1 MIESLKQV
9 PYAKAYT
16 VSLLLLPACMFVQ
29 KVNSIIR
36 TADIVCAILLMCF
49 VFNIDKNVYVAKLL
63 ILFDKCTSLPPLA
76 LKYQY
81 VDVKYARQ
89 MYAFVLISYKYSFN
103 TLPIC
108 ALRNKVSAFS
118 LICLTR
124 SLLKLSFSPISSRLS
139 SGVFIP
145 KYIRMTCDSLSGNK
159 SSA

>member
-1 MIESLKQV
+1 MQFYSC
-9 PYAKAYT
+9 A
-16 VSLLLLPACMFVQ
+16 SF
-29 KVNSIIR
+29 SILIR
-36 TADIVCAILLMCF
+36 Y
-49 VFNIDKNVYVAKLL
+49 VYVAKLL

-89 MYAFVLISYKYSFN
+89 IYAFVLIPYKYSFN

-159 SSA
+159 SSAWCTSSLSESEISDESALPLSSFVACLDVSDWNHYSK